1 MLFLYENANFLK
13 LQTYIYFFTGIHIWG
28 YFRRVKAMVFKGK
41 KNNWSSLCIVFFGL
55 FFAMSFQGFSQMDDN
70 FIVVLD
76 AGHGGKDPGR
86 PAKNYLEKDI
96 ALNIV
101 LELGRKL
108 EALDDVKVVYTRKK
122 DIFLELKERGRIAN
136 EADADL
142 FVSIHCNAF
151 HTQVDGTETYV
162 LGLHANQQNFE
173 VAKQENSVIF
183 LEDNYL
189 ETYEG
194 FDPNSP
200 EAVIGLTLMQE
211 EFLDQSLM
219 LASNIQNNFK
229 NELRRKDRGV
239 KQAGFV
245 VLHQTYMPSVLVET
259 GFITNTQEGAF
270 LNSKSGQQ
278 KVAGAIYEAIRAYK
292 KHFDEN
298 LVVEE
303 VPAPAEEEKESRIYP
318 GVDFKVQIASGSRKL
333 DLKPYNF
340 KGLKGVDGEK
350 VGKHYKYYYGK
361 SSNYD
366 DILALRDEARKAGYK
381 SAFVVAFKDDVRVSV
396 SDLIN

>member
-1 MLFLYENANFLK
+1 
-13 LQTYIYFFTGIHIWG
+13 
-28 YFRRVKAMVFKGK
+28 MVFKGK
-41 KNNWSSLCIVFFGL
+41 GEDYTSLLVLLFCL
-55 FFAMSFQGFSQMDDN
+55 FFTAAWPCFSQGEDT
-70 FIVVLD
+70 FTVVLD

-86 PAKNYLEKDI
+86 PAKNYSEKDI
-96 ALNIV
+96 ALKIV

-108 EALDDVKVVYTRKK
+108 ETLDDVRVVYTRKT
-122 DIFLELKERGRIAN
+122 DVFLELKERGRIAN

-219 LASNIQNNFK
+219 LASNIQTNFK
-229 NELRRKDRGV
+229 NVLKRKDRGV

-245 VLHQTYMPSVLVET
+245 VLHQTYMPSVLIET
-259 GFITNTQEGAF
+259 GFITNNDEGAF
-270 LNSKSGQQ
+270 LNSKTGQQ
-278 KVAGAIYEAIRAYK
+278 KVATAIYEAIRSYK
-292 KHFDEN
+292 RHFDEN

-303 VPAPAEEEKESRIYP
+303 VVAPAKETAEKVFP
-318 GVDFKVQIASGSRKL
+318 GVDFRVQIASGSRKL

-340 KGLKGVDGEK
+340 KGLKGVDREK
-350 VGKHYKYYYGK
+350 IGKHYKYYYGK
-361 SSNYD
+361 SSDYNE
-366 DILALRDEARKAGYK
+366 IQALREKARTAGYT
-381 SAFVVAFKDDVRVSV
+381 SAFVVAFRNEVRVSV
-396 SDLIN
+396 SDVID

>member
-1 MLFLYENANFLK
+1 M
-13 LQTYIYFFTGIHIWG
+13 
-28 YFRRVKAMVFKGK
+28 KAMVFKGK
-41 KNNWSSLCIVFFGL
+41 KKNCSSVWIVFFGL
-55 FFAMSFQGFSQMDDN
+55 FLSITFPVFSQMDDT
-70 FIVVLD
+70 FVVVLD

-96 ALNIV
+96 ALKIV
-101 LELGRKL
+101 LELGKKL
-108 EALDDVKVVYTRKK
+108 ESEKDMKVVYTRKK
-122 DIFLELKERGRIAN
+122 DVFLELKERGRIAN
-136 EADADL
+136 DANADL

-162 LGLHANQQNFE
+162 LGLHANEQNFE

-219 LASNIQNNFK
+219 LASNIQTNFK
-229 NELRRKDRGV
+229 VDLKRKDRGV

-259 GFITNTQEGAF
+259 GFITNTKEGAF

-278 KVAGAIYEAIRAYK
+278 KVAGAIYDAIRAYK
-292 KHFDEN
+292 KHYDEN

-303 VPAPAEEEKESRIYP
+303 VPEPVVEEAKPRIYP

-340 KGLKGVDGEK
+340 SGLKGVDRDK

-361 SSNYD
+361 SSDYNE
-366 DILALRDEARKAGYK
+366 ILALRDEARKAGYK
-381 SAFVVAFKDDVRVSV
+381 TAFVVAFKDEVRVSV
-396 SDLIN
+396 SDVID

>member
-1 MLFLYENANFLK
+1 M
-13 LQTYIYFFTGIHIWG
+13 
-28 YFRRVKAMVFKGK
+28 KAMVFKGK
-41 KNNWSSLCIVFFGL
+41 GKNWASFFTVVMSL
-55 FFAMSFQGFSQMDDN
+55 FFAGFSPCFSQGKDT
-70 FIVVLD
+70 FTVVLD

-86 PAKNYLEKDI
+86 PAKSYVEKDI
-96 ALNIV
+96 ALKIV
-101 LELGRKL
+101 LELGQKL
-108 EALDDVKVVYTRKK
+108 ETLEDVRVVYTRKTDK
-122 DIFLELKERGRIAN
+122 FLELKERGRIAN

-142 FVSIHCNAF
+142 FVSVHCNAF

-162 LGLHANQQNFE
+162 LGLHANEQNFE

-229 NELRRKDRGV
+229 NDLKRKDRGV

-245 VLHQTYMPSVLVET
+245 VLHQTYMPSVLIET
-259 GFITNTQEGAF
+259 GFITNHDEGAY

-278 KVAGAIYEAIRAYK
+278 KVAAAIYDAIRSYK

-303 VPAPAEEEKESRIYP
+303 IVVPSEEKDLKVFP
-318 GVDFKVQIASGSRKL
+318 GIDFRVQIASGSRKL
-333 DLKPYNF
+333 DLEPYNF
-340 KGLKGVDGEK
+340 KGLKGVGREK

-361 SSNYD
+361 SSDYNE
-366 DILALRDEARKAGYK
+366 ILALQEKARSAGFK
-381 SAFVVAFKDDVRVSV
+381 SAFVVAFKNEERISV
-396 SDLIN
+396 SDVID

>member
-1 MLFLYENANFLK
+1 
-13 LQTYIYFFTGIHIWG
+13 
-28 YFRRVKAMVFKGK
+28 MVFKGK
-41 KNNWSSLCIVFFGL
+41 GEDYASLFVLLFCL
-55 FFAMSFQGFSQMDDN
+55 FFTAVSPCFSQGEDT
-70 FIVVLD
+70 FTVVLD
-76 AGHGGKDPGR
+76 PGHGGKDPGR
-86 PAKNYLEKDI
+86 PAKNYSEKDI
-96 ALNIV
+96 ALKIV

-108 EALDDVKVVYTRKK
+108 ETLKDVRVVYTRKT
-122 DIFLELKERGRIAN
+122 DVFLELKERGRIAN

-219 LASNIQNNFK
+219 LASNIQTNFK
-229 NELRRKDRGV
+229 NDLKRKDRGV

-245 VLHQTYMPSVLVET
+245 VLHQTYMPSVLIET
-259 GFITNTQEGAF
+259 GFITNNDEGAF
-270 LNSKSGQQ
+270 LNSKTGQQ
-278 KVAGAIYEAIRAYK
+278 KVAAAIFEAIRSYK
-292 KHFDEN
+292 RHFDEN

-303 VPAPAEEEKESRIYP
+303 VAAPAEDTVEKVFP
-318 GVDFKVQIASGSRKL
+318 GVDFRVQIASGSRKL
-333 DLKPYNF
+333 DPEPYNF
-340 KGLKGVDGEK
+340 KGLKGVDREK

-361 SSNYD
+361 SSNYNE
-366 DILALRDEARKAGYK
+366 ILALREKARTAGYT
-381 SAFVVAFKDDVRVSV
+381 SAFVVAFRNEVRVSV
-396 SDLIN
+396 SDVID